1 CEDIY
6 PAMIRNHAKLNYRR
20 VGQWLEGEAITPNQN
35 GYPEGTEAQLQLQ
48 KEAATR
54 LNKFRREHGTLT
66 FGSVETVPLVA
77 GQEAKGTGLLQ
88 TNPARDII
96 ESFMVTANVAMAR
109 FLRAKGCLAIRRVVR
124 EPKRWDRICAIAAES
139 GERLPERPDSRAL
152 GDFLTTRKERDPL
165 HFPELSLAILKCLGP
180 GEYVVED
187 PGAEQEG
194 HFGLAVNDYT
204 HSTAPNR
211 RYADLVTQRI
221 LKAAMANQPP
231 PLTKEELTA
240 LAAHCTERDS
250 AARRIE
256 RLMKKII
263 AANGLRSRIGETF
276 VGIITGVSPKGTFIR
291 LLDLP
296 AEGRIING
304 EAGLDLGEKVQ
315 VKLKGVDVDRGFI
328 DFERA
333 E

>member
-1 CEDIY
+1 
-6 PAMIRNHAKLNYRR
+6 ATVRNHSKLNYYR
-20 VGQWLEGEAITPNQN
+20 VGEWLEGKSTTPLQN
-35 GYPEGTEAQLQLQ
+35 SYPEETEEQLRLQ

-54 LNKFRREHGTLT
+54 LNKFRKEHGTLT

-88 TNPARDII
+88 PNPARDII
-96 ESFMVTANVAMAR
+96 ESFMVTDNVAMAR
-109 FLRAKGCLAIRRVVR
+109 FLRAKGCLAIRLVVR
-124 EPKRWDRICAIAAES
+124 EPKRWDRICAIAAVS
-139 GERLPERPDSRAL
+139 GERLPELPDSRAL
-152 GDFLTTRKERDPL
+152 ADFLTTRKERDPL

-180 GEYVVED
+180 GEYVVEH
-187 PGAEQEG
+187 PGAEHEG

-221 LKAAMANQPP
+221 LKAAIANQPP
-231 PLTKEELTA
+231 PFTEEELTA

-263 AANGLRSRIGETF
+263 AANALRSRIGETF
-276 VGIITGVSPKGTFIR
+276 VGVITGVSPKGTFIR
-291 LLDLP
+291 LLDVA
-296 AEGRIING
+296 AEGRIIKG
-304 EAGLDLGEKVQ
+304 ETGLDLGEKVK
-315 VKLKGVDVDRGFI
+315 VRLREVDVGRGFI